1 MGGSLVGKRV
11 ADVVTSE
18 GGEFAHG
25 FTYSGH
31 PVCAAVALEVLNI
44 MQRDG
49 VVNRV
54 KTDLAPY
61 FNKKW
66 ATLNDH
72 PHIGEARSAGMVG
85 ALEIVAD
92 KSSRERFHKDIGAGT
107 ICRDACVNN
116 GLVMRAVG
124 DTMIVSPPLVSEHA
138 HIDELVEKAWR
149 CLDITAATIAAAK

>member
-1 MGGSLVGKRV
+1 MGKRV
-11 ADVVTSE
+11 ADVVTSQ

-49 VVNRV
+49 IVDRV
-54 KTDLAPY
+54 KNDLAPY

-72 PHIGEARSAGMVG
+72 PIIGEARSAGMVG

-92 KSSRERFHKDIGAGT
+92 KGSRERFHKDLGAGT
-107 ICRDACVNN
+107 VCRDACVNN
-116 GLVMRAVG
+116 GLVKRSGRHDDRFSAIGV
-124 DTMIVSPPLVSEHA
+124 
-138 HIDELVEKAWR
+138 
-149 CLDITAATIAAAK
+149 ITCAY